1 MQNAEVRVLYE
12 QNDWTR
18 PRILKIRKDGQYV
31 IETPASA
38 SRMVIGF
45 DEPLRL
51 SSVYIRTAVKPTK
64 IRLVAFASSTDQYS
78 ETSVSFQSYVV
89 EGDDGFSVS
98 LKSKE
103 RWNEVI
109 FEFPAQTRD
118 LYLKPSVT
126 PAYDVKLPS
135 LSKCFKDFVSL
146 GEDFTF
152 LCNDGHE
159 VKMSSV
165 LVKATCETIRANWS
179 QFEEANH
186 TIDLSTCADWK
197 GFDSAAMLAVKEIL
211 MTRKVCLSVLR
222 NEPLGLE
229 VVRLMYYLLVVGKEK
244 IWRVFCDALP
254 LFSSEYHM
262 RIMESAGDHCDAE
275 TVLACATLVTT
286 QYGRDQSQ
294 SSVVKMEAVMA
305 KLQESIG
312 LFTVNDPQ
320 AFIACLQPKVAK

>member
-12 QNDWTR
+12 QNDWMR

-31 IETPASA
+31 IETSASA
-38 SRMVIGF
+38 SRMVMGF

-51 SSVYIRTAVKPTK
+51 STVYIRTAVKPTK
-64 IRLVAFASSTDQYS
+64 IRLVAYARDTEQYT
-78 ETSVSFQSYVV
+78 EISVSFHTYVV
-89 EGDDGFSVS
+89 EGDNGFSVS
-98 LKSKE
+98 PKSKE

-135 LSKCFKDFVSL
+135 LSECFKNFVSL
-146 GEDFTF
+146 GEDLTF
-152 LCNDGHE
+152 LCSDGRE

-165 LVKATCETIRANWS
+165 LVKATCETVRANWS
-179 QFEEANH
+179 QFEEANC

-211 MTRKVCLSVLR
+211 MTRDVCLSVLR
-222 NEPLGLE
+222 DELLGLE
-229 VVRLMYYLLVVGKEK
+229 VVRLMYYLLVVGKEN
-244 IWRVFCDALP
+244 IWEVFCDALP

-262 RIMESAGDHCDAE
+262 RIMQSAGDHGDAK
-275 TVLACATLVTT
+275 TVLACATLVTSR
-286 QYGRDQSQ
+286 YCKDQNP
-294 SSVVKMEAVMA
+294 SSVVKMEVMMA

-312 LFTVNDPQ
+312 LFTVNDPE